1 MLNVESVYKS
11 FGGIL
16 ALNGLTFSVESN
28 SITGLIG
35 PNGSGKSTLFNVISG
50 FYGKDSGEIYVR
62 GEKIEGIEPYRI
74 AMLGV
79 GRTFQISEVPEKM
92 TVLENLLLA
101 PKRQIGEG
109 ILNVFLHP
117 LKIRRENEQSLKSAY
132 EILEL
137 VQLYDLRNEYA
148 GNLSGGQKKLL
159 SLGRILMSDPVL
171 LLLDEPTAG
180 VNPTLVKDLIIAI
193 KNLRAEKG
201 QTILLVEHNMK
212 VISEICD
219 RVIVLNFGKKIA
231 EGTPEEIQK
240 NEEVLEAYLSGSSKR
255 ELLHEDSRGQ

>member
-1 MLNVESVYKS
+1 MLKVENVHKS

-16 ALNGLTFSVESN
+16 ALNGVTLSVEPN

-50 FYGKDSGEIYVR
+50 FYSKDRGEIYFK
-62 GEKIEGIEPYRI
+62 GKKIEGIEPYRI

-101 PKRQIGEG
+101 PKSQIGEG
-109 ILNVFLHP
+109 IFNVFLHP
-117 LKIRRENEQSLKSAY
+117 LKIKRENEKLLKDAY

-159 SLGRILMSDPVL
+159 SLGRILMSDPIL

-180 VNPTLVKDLIIAI
+180 VNPTLIRDLIVAI

-201 QTILLVEHNMK
+201 QE
-212 VISEICD
+212 
-219 RVIVLNFGKKIA
+219 R
-231 EGTPEEIQK
+231 P
-240 NEEVLEAYLSGSSKR
+240 KR
-255 ELLHEDSRGQ
+255 FKRTRRC

>member
-1 MLNVESVYKS
+1 MLKVENVYKS

-16 ALNGLTFSVESN
+16 ALNGVNFSVESN
-28 SITGLIG
+28 TITGLIG

-50 FYGKDSGEIYVR
+50 FYTKDRGEIYFE
-62 GEKIEGIEPYRI
+62 GKSIEGTEPYRI

-101 PKRQIGEG
+101 PKRQTGEG
-109 ILNVFLHP
+109 IFNVFLHP
-117 LKIRRENEQSLKSAY
+117 LKIKGEDEKYLKKAN

-137 VQLYDLRNEYA
+137 IQLYNLRNEYA
-148 GNLSGGQKKLL
+148 GNLSGGQRKLL
-159 SLGRILMSDPVL
+159 SLGRILMSEPTL

-180 VNPTLVKDLIIAI
+180 VNPTLIKDLIIAI
-193 KNLRAEKG
+193 RNLRDEKG
-201 QTILLVEHNMK
+201 ETILLVEHNMK

-219 RVIVLNFGKKIA
+219 RVIVLDFGKKIA

-240 NEEVLEAYLSGSSKR
+240 NEKVLEAYLSGSSKR
-255 ELLHEDSRGQ
+255 KAFHEDS

>member
-1 MLNVESVYKS
+1 MLKVENVHKS

-16 ALNGLTFSVESN
+16 ALNGVTLSVEPN

-50 FYGKDSGEIYVR
+50 FYSKDRGEIYFK
-62 GEKIEGIEPYRI
+62 GKKIEGIEPYRI

-101 PKRQIGEG
+101 PKSQIGEG
-109 ILNVFLHP
+109 IFNVFLHP
-117 LKIRRENEQSLKSAY
+117 LKIKRENEKLLKDAY

-159 SLGRILMSDPVL
+159 SLGRILMSDPIL

-180 VNPTLVKDLIIAI
+180 VNPTLIRDLIVAI

-219 RVIVLNFGKKIA
+219 RVIVLDFGKKIA

-240 NEEVLEAYLSGSSKR
+240 NEKVLEAYLSGSSKW
-255 ELLHEDSRGQ
+255 ELLDEDSRGQ